1 MYNGVWFKF
10 ICVSFGRKPFGDSF
24 DTGRILVEINKFT
37 VNVPLNV
44 SLFRGNIK
52 IFNIEVTASGSVL

>member
-1 MYNGVWFKF
+1 M
-10 ICVSFGRKPFGDSF
+10 SFDRKLFGDSF